1 MPNSKTHGKNRRQ
14 KRKEEAKSGVNKT
27 RAAFT
32 AEEISTAIWS
42 LGAEPASEDS
52 GGWDELV
59 ASEMLGLFAQQ
70 SSWTVRNRLV
80 GHKADVVS
88 YEIGMEVI
96 TQRQDMQTQ
105 ALVGETGGV
114 VWDAAVVLSR
124 FVCRHATAIGLPI
137 GDSARWLELGAG
149 CGAVGIAASKLL
161 PVPVVLSD
169 QESILPILQKNLH
182 ENRCSARTTL
192 ALLEWGKDGE
202 SSVEEK
208 GGGFDVIV
216 GADCVFNENLIDLLI
231 ETLLRFAGRDTTIL
245 MAMELRE
252 PSVTSAFLHAAAKA
266 FGECRRVT
274 LSTGMFATGFPPQ
287 TDEEVEAAQKEWSG
301 SPVIIYALRKP
312 RHLGPDPEPEP
323 EPEPEAAGVDE
334 SVEVT
339 DEEQEEWIEI
349 ERLLKLVKPLRLQN
363 AVTRRGQIRAQ
374 LLTMT
379 PEARAVA
386 VDRLAAAL
394 DQ

>member
-1 MPNSKTHGKNRRQ
+1 MPNGNSRGNDARRRQ
-14 KRKEEAKSGVNKT
+14 RRKDAKAAPKV

-32 AEEISTAIWS
+32 GDEISTAIWS
-42 LGAEPASEDS
+42 LGAEPAQSDV
-52 GGWDELV
+52 GGWEELV

-169 QESILPILQKNLH
+169 QESILPILQKNLL
-182 ENRCSARTTL
+182 ENRCTARTTL

-202 SSVEEK
+202 SSVKEEP
-208 GGGFDVIV
+208 GFDVIV
-216 GADCVFNENLIDLLI
+216 GADCVFNENLIDMLI

-274 LSTGMFATGFPPQ
+274 LSTGMFTTQFPPQ
-287 TDEEVEAAQKEWSG
+287 TEEEVQAAQKEWSG
-301 SPVIIYALRKP
+301 SPVIIYALRGP
-312 RHLGPDPEPEP
+312 RHLGPLMRPEPEP
-323 EPEPEAAGVDE
+323 EPEPSAGVDE

-363 AVTRRGQIRAQ
+363 AVTRRGQIREQ
-374 LLTMT
+374 LLSMSA
-379 PEARAVA
+379 EQRKVA